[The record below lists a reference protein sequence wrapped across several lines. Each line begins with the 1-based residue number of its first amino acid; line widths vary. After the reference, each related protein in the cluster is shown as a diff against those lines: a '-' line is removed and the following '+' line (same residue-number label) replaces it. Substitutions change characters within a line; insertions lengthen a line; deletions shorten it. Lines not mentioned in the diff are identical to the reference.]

1 MIESLKN
8 KPNNLLALFFIL
20 VFMLI
25 LILSSCATRE
35 KCNQLFPP
43 STKDSIIYIIKD
55 SVSYRDTTIYIPGN
69 TITLRDT
76 IVDCADFEKELE
88 DARTKL
94 RIIVR
99 KGRLTATCECKELEV
114 KFRVYEHWH
123 TLVKSH
129 DRLELRT
136 AATKR
141 KHWLSFWESWA
152 AIGLLIVF
160 IGGFIFKKI
169 GLKLAFTITPPFITI
184 VKR

>member
-1 MIESLKN
+1 MTDNLKN
-8 KPNNLLALFFIL
+8 KPDNILALFFIL
-20 VFMLI
+20 VFILI
-25 LILSSCATRE
+25 LILSSCVTRE
-35 KCNQLFPP
+35 KCNKLFPP
-43 STKDSIIYIIKD
+43 STKDSIVYITKD

-94 RIIVR
+94 KIVVR
-99 KGRLTATCECKELEV
+99 KGRLTAICECKELEV

-141 KHWLSFWESWA
+141 KRWLSFWESWA
-152 AIGLLIVF
+152 CIGALTILLGF
-160 IGGFIFKKI
+160 FIFKKLS
-169 GLKLAFTITPPFITI
+169 LKLAFTITPPFITI
-184 VKR
+184 IKR